1 MIIKKIS
8 IIFPIS
14 LIICFLMV
22 IIFSTSCFPSGNN
35 TEGTSG
41 QVTNPPAESGSS
53 SENISEGDFD
63 SLLETEGF
71 LEVFNSF
78 YYPDS
83 DIKIVEQIEGN
94 DNLFYILLETTENSR
109 EVEEYYRMKKIQS
122 IWSIAVIYEESS
134 GNIEESFLEEENENI
149 PIYKFTYNSDD
160 KDKVV
165 NVLIK
170 GLEESRTQIIIIY
183 WNLQ

>member
-1 MIIKKIS
+1 M
-8 IIFPIS
+8 
-14 LIICFLMV
+14 
-22 IIFSTSCFPSGNN
+22 
-35 TEGTSG
+35 
-41 QVTNPPAESGSS
+41 
-53 SENISEGDFD
+53 
-63 SLLETEGF
+63 
-71 LEVFNSF
+71 
-78 YYPDS
+78 
-83 DIKIVEQIEGN
+83 EQIEGN